1 MATVK
6 TSGRDY
12 FKGKE
17 NEALRW
23 LGRFLMQ
30 CSHQDFCTAAV
41 LLCYEKDVLIRIHLS
56 LYRLKRNNLVREIV
70 L

>member
-17 NEALRW
+17 NEALGW
-23 LGRFLMQ
+23 LGRFLMRCYHEQ
-30 CSHQDFCTAAV
+30 HCSCFV
-41 LLCYEKDVLIRIHLS
+41 ML
-56 LYRLKRNNLVREIV
+56 
-70 L
+70 